1 MKFPIT
7 ATIFLLTGMA
17 YAIPAEIVARATP
30 PSDPIHLQNGPD
42 QDASFNC
49 GTKTYTGKD
58 IYLAA
63 QYGVNLAAIGETR
76 GKATYPH
83 PFNNDDS
90 KGNILRFPAD
100 CPADTNRKEY
110 PLANG
115 KVYDGGKRNTNQ
127 GDERV
132 VYYEEPGEVGV
143 DGHPL
148 VYYCGIMTHHGAPT
162 GGFLLCS

>member
-1 MKFPIT
+1 MKFTIT
-7 ATIFLLTGMA
+7 AAIFFLSSITNAL
-17 YAIPAEIVARATP
+17 PAEIQVRAD
-30 PSDPIHLQNGPD
+30 PSNSPIHLQNGPD
-42 QDASFNC
+42 QSQSFKC
-49 GTKTYTGKD
+49 GTETYTGHD

-76 GKATYPH
+76 GKAKYPH

-90 KGNILRFPAD
+90 KGNLLKFPPE

-115 KVYDGGKRNTNQ
+115 KVYNGGKSNTNT
-127 GDERV
+127 GYERV
-132 VYYEEPGEVGV
+132 VYYEKPGELGN

-148 VYYCGIMTHHGAPT
+148 VHYCGIMTHEGAPT
-162 GGFLLCS
+162 GGFLLC

>member
-1 MKFPIT
+1 MKFTIT
-7 ATIFLLTGMA
+7 TAIFLLSSIA
-17 YAIPAEIVARATP
+17 NASRAGILTRADP
-30 PSDPIHLQNGPD
+30 PNNLVHLQNGPALS
-42 QDASFNC
+42 ASLTC
-49 GTKTYTGKD
+49 GTKTYSGKD

-63 QYGVNLAAIGETR
+63 QYGVNLAAIGETS
-76 GKATYPH
+76 GKAKYPH

-90 KGNILRFPAD
+90 KGNKLKFPAD
-100 CPADTNRKEY
+100 CPADKNRKEY

-115 KVYDGGKRNTNQ
+115 KVYNGGKSNSNQ

-132 VYYEEPGEVGV
+132 VYYEEPGEIGS

-162 GGFLLCS
+162 GGFLLC